1 MTEQMI
7 ETGADVFGRPVAWAT
22 VDRTGEQ
29 SALFATRGTGVPG
42 VMFDGIGQADPLD
55 EHGSWCGT
63 PCGRPN
69 HPTPAAPSE
78 HVANGCQW
86 VGCRRAHPATTL
98 VPVTADGGSQYRCS
112 EHFPEGHEVG
122 ATLADTNQNIRARLG
137 FPTGHHAEIAAE
149 RAR

>member
-22 VDRTGEQ
+22 VERTGEQ

-69 HPTPAAPSE
+69 HPVRAA
-78 HVANGCQW
+78 VWC
-86 VGCRRAHPATTL
+86 
-98 VPVTADGGSQYRCS
+98 
-112 EHFPEGHEVG
+112 G
-122 ATLADTNQNIRARLG
+122 ACGLLLADAGRFRCPAMSTGVHQPTTTEPVNQ
-137 FPTGHHAEIAAE
+137 
-149 RAR
+149 